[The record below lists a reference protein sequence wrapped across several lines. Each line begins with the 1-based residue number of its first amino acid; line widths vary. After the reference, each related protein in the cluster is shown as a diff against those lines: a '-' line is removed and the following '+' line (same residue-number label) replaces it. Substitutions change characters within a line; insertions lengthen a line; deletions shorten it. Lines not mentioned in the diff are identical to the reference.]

1 MKIVFMG
8 TPDFSVETLKQI
20 LAAGHEVSLVVT
32 QPDRPRGRGKKPSFS
47 PVKEYAMEQNIPC
60 FQPEKIRDESCMEI
74 LQKEQA
80 DIFVVVAFGQILPQ
94 RVLDIPKYGCMNV
107 HASLLPKY
115 RGAAPIQ
122 WSVINGDAQTGVTTM
137 KMDAGM
143 DTGDILL
150 QESIEISPDETGG
163 SLFDKLAVAG
173 GALCVKTLSQI
184 AEGNIEPVPQDHEAA
199 TYTRM
204 ISKKDG
210 EIDFT
215 LPAQR
220 IECLIRGMN
229 PWPSAYTHIGNKM
242 LKIWEAEV
250 VAQNDA
256 HKHGEVFDVT
266 KDAFCVAAGDGA
278 LKILSLQ
285 LEGKKRMNTADFLR
299 GYSLENGDCLG

>member
-94 RVLDIPKYGCMNV
+94 RILDIPKYGCMNV

-122 WSVINGDAQTGVTTM
+122 WSVINGDAETGVTTM
-137 KMDAGM
+137 RMDAGM

-150 QESIEISPDETGG
+150 QERIAIAPDETGG

-173 GALCVKTLSQI
+173 GALCVKTLSR
-184 AEGNIEPVPQDHEAA
+184 IEDGTIESIPQDHEAA

-204 ISKKDG
+204 ISKQDG

-215 LPAQR
+215 LPAER

-229 PWPSAYTHIGNKM
+229 PWPSAYTRIGNKM
-242 LKIWEAEV
+242 LKIWEADV
-250 VAQNDA
+250 IAQKDA
-256 HKHGEVFDVT
+256 HQPGEIFDVT

-299 GYSLENGDCLG
+299 GYTLANGDCLG

>member
-94 RVLDIPKYGCMNV
+94 RILDIPKYGCMNV

-122 WSVINGDAQTGVTTM
+122 WSVINGDAETGVTTM
-137 KMDAGM
+137 RMDAGM

-150 QESIEISPDETGG
+150 QERIAIAPDETGG

-173 GALCVKTLSQI
+173 GALCVKTLSR
-184 AEGNIEPVPQDHEAA
+184 IEDGTIESIPQDHEAA

-204 ISKKDG
+204 ISKQDG

-215 LPAQR
+215 LPAER

-229 PWPSAYTHIGNKM
+229 PWPSAFTRIGNKM
-242 LKIWEAEV
+242 LKIWEADV
-250 VAQNDA
+250 IAQNDA
-256 HKHGEVFDVT
+256 HQPGEIFDVT

-299 GYSLENGDCLG
+299 GYTLANGDCLG